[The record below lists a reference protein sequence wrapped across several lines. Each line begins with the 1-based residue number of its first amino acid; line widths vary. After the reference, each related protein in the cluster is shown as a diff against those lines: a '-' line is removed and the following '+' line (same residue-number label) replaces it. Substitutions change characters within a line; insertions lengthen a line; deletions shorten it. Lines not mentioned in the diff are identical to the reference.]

1 MNRTAYRPRR
11 KPAARLTDGG
21 NHALNFINSRKNDR
35 KGGFIDLLTN
45 YYSLN
50 SWAQQSKL
58 IDWDT
63 SLVLEHEAKCNPPE
77 AELCYYSAR
86 GARNTLDELF
96 NDLVAGREVH
106 PLIMQRFNDKYTD
119 MRRHLRYQTGE
130 DGIVRQCFFDL
141 QEDLNLSLHLI
152 IAEAARLLDTGLW
165 RQIKKCPACG
175 SLFLDVSRAH
185 NRTWCSPKTCGSI
198 KKSQRYYKLKK
209 VA

>member
-1 MNRTAYRPRR
+1 MNRTANGPRR

-21 NHALNFINSRKNDR
+21 NHALNFINSCKKDR

-45 YYSLN
+45 YFSLN
-50 SWAQQSKL
+50 SWAEQSKL
-58 IDWDT
+58 IDWNT

-77 AELCYYSAR
+77 AELCYAVAR

-106 PLIMQRFNDKYTD
+106 PLITTRFNDQYNN
-119 MRRHLRYQTGE
+119 MRQHLRYQPGT
-130 DGIVRQCFFDL
+130 DGQIRQYFFDM
-141 QEDLNLSLHLI
+141 EENLNLPLYLI
-152 IAEAARLLDTGLW
+152 IAQAAHLLDTGLW

-175 SLFLDVSRAH
+175 SLFMDTSRAH

-198 KKSQRYYKLKK
+198 KKSQRYYRLRK

>member
-1 MNRTAYRPRR
+1 MNRTANRPRR

-21 NHALNFINSRKNDR
+21 NHALNFINSCKKDR

-45 YYSLN
+45 YESLVN
-50 SWAQQSKL
+50 WAHQSNL
-58 IDWDT
+58 VDWDT
-63 SLVLEHEAKCNPPE
+63 YLRLQHELYCNPAE
-77 AELCYYSAR
+77 AALCYAVAR

-106 PLIMQRFNDKYTD
+106 PLIITRFNDQYAD
-119 MRRHLRYQTGE
+119 MCQHLRYQPGN
-130 DGIVRQCFFDL
+130 DGIIRQYFFDI
-141 QEDLNLSLHLI
+141 EENLNLPLYLI
-152 IAEAARLLDTGLW
+152 IAQATRLLDTGLW

-175 SLFLDVSRAH
+175 SLFIDTSRAH

-198 KKSQRYYKLKK
+198 KKSQRYYKLRK

>member
-21 NHALNFINSRKNDR
+21 NHALNFINSRRKDR
-35 KGGFIDLLTN
+35 KGGFIDVLTN
-45 YYSLN
+45 YFSLN
-50 SWAQQSKL
+50 SWAEQTKL

-63 SLVLEHEAKCNPPE
+63 SLVLEHEAKCDAHE

-86 GARNTLDELF
+86 SLRNTLDEMF
-96 NDLVAGREVH
+96 NDLIAGREVH
-106 PLIMQRFNDKYTD
+106 LLITQRFNDKYIE
-119 MRRHLRYQTGE
+119 MSQHLRYQNGD
-130 DGIVRQCFFDL
+130 DGIVRQYFFDL
-141 QEDLNLSLHLI
+141 QEDVHLPLYLI
-152 IAEAARLLDTGLW
+152 IAEAARLLDAGLW
-165 RQIKKCPACG
+165 RQVKKCPACG